1 MWPTGCGARTHT
13 SNSYVSPTL
22 RVYTS
27 QIDKQQLTNRSVS
40 VSGELNKDTI
50 LIEKQ
55 DNRIYMLGMKADVE
69 EASNRLNHVMVDIDR
84 QVRRKSETVPIKP
97 PARVKLLQ
105 SMGTFEKIEGQF
117 TDLTIAPE
125 KFQVRIEGVPEDII
139 KATLDIHEA
148 NNDIVSD
155 KVVHNFSDQLV
166 RFVNQDERENKALQK
181 FQEALNDDDIV
192 GEVEITMKDCKIFVP
207 PGCHCSAVRDKLF
220 DLICEEIVQLE
231 KESMDVLEEQIWD
244 DLNEDLTERYEES
257 IDISVN
263 RRDQIV
269 RIVGL
274 KEFVQTAKDQV
285 NRFFEEN
292 TVKSEV
298 IPMDQF
304 SQKFTKKYNMDRVA
318 DIGEKLSEHKVEI
331 YIRGKQY
338 QLDW

>member
-1 MWPTGCGARTHT
+1 M
-13 SNSYVSPTL
+13 
-22 RVYTS
+22 
-27 QIDKQQLTNRSVS
+27 
-40 VSGELNKDTI
+40 

-55 DNRIYMLGMKADVE
+55 DNKVYLLGMKTNVEDADNLL
-69 EASNRLNHVMVDIDR
+69 SRIMVDLDR
-84 QVRRKSETVPIKP
+84 QVRRKSETVPIKS
-97 PARVKLLQ
+97 PARVRLLQ
-105 SMGTFEKIEGQF
+105 SMGTFEEIEGQF
-117 TDLTIAPE
+117 TDLTITPE
-125 KFQVRIEGVPEDII
+125 KFQVCIEGVPEDITEA
-139 KATLDIHEA
+139 KLAIHEA

-155 KVVHNFSDQLV
+155 KVVHGFSDQLV
-166 RFVNQDERENKALQK
+166 RFVNQDERENKVLQK
-181 FQEALNDDDIV
+181 FQEELNDDDIV
-192 GEVEITMKDCKIFVP
+192 GEVEITVKDCKIFVP
-207 PGCHCSAVRDKLF
+207 PGCHCSDVKDKLF

-231 KESMDVLEEQIWD
+231 KESMVVLEEQIWD

-263 RRDQIV
+263 RRDQFV

-292 TVKSEV
+292 TVKTEV

-304 SQKFTKKYNMDRVA
+304 SQKFTKKYNIDRVA